1 LTVVVF
7 VLFVLLKIQS
17 LFIACCVYMYI
28 KYQHTV
34 GSPHAGILTNLSIS
48 VLLTVQNL
56 ENIGNHLKF

>member
-1 LTVVVF
+1 MTVVVF

-34 GSPHAGILTNLSIS
+34 GSHGGILKNWSII